1 MNEQILEIYLLS
13 SHHLFLLPLIIFHVD
28 FLHHL
33 YMILH
38 GIFRN
43 FLLCWKQTK
52 NENETVKSHKK
63 QKIVDS
69 IKLQVNMQMEDVT
82 VQIENDIRAIA
93 ALEVL
98 EMSFI

>member
-1 MNEQILEIYLLS
+1 M
-13 SHHLFLLPLIIFHVD
+13 F
-28 FLHHL
+28 
-33 YMILH
+33 
-38 GIFRN
+38 
-43 FLLCWKQTK
+43 WKQTK
-52 NENETVKSHKK
+52 NETVKSHKK
-63 QKIVDS
+63 PKIVDS

>member
-1 MNEQILEIYLLS
+1 MEFFVVLEKIAKIYKTQTEQ
-13 SHHLFLLPLIIFHVD
+13 
-28 FLHHL
+28 
-33 YMILH
+33 
-38 GIFRN
+38 
-43 FLLCWKQTK
+43 
-52 NENETVKSHKK
+52 SHKK

-98 EMSFI
+98 FLRWISFRQKQVNNLMKLLFLSSHSG